1 MIFEIILACALS
13 TCLFAALIIY
23 IAKHPHK
30 RTLPLN
36 IAFII
41 MFFGGMLIY
50 GYCNYER
57 TLSKNVS
64 IGDKNFE

>member
-36 IAFII
+36 IAFI
-41 MFFGGMLIY
+41 M
-50 GYCNYER
+50 R
-57 TLSKNVS
+57 NVNLRLLQLRANLEQ
-64 IGDKNFE
+64 KRKHR